1 MAPSFI
7 QDDPIEPL
15 RLRAEDVGDLGVISA
30 CLQDAVTRQSD
41 MSYRPR
47 EHRFAIVLNRYRW
60 EREAVTED
68 ENNKAHGD
76 HQRIRTGVHFDG
88 CLGVK
93 TKGLDGIA
101 GDEILLLL
109 PIECELLADGTAEV
123 DLVFTGGA
131 TIKMFLECIDCQLRD
146 LSEPWE
152 AQGRPDHPL
161 DAAGGDT

>member
-1 MAPSFI
+1 MEPPFV
-7 QDDPIEPL
+7 QDDSIDPL
-15 RLRAEDVGDLGVISA
+15 RLRAEDDEDLGVISA

-47 EHRFAIVLNRYRW
+47 EHRFAIVFNRYRW

-68 ENNKAHGD
+68 DIAKARGD

-101 GDEILLLL
+101 ADEILSLLA
-109 PIECELLADGTAEV
+109 IECELLVDGAAEV
-123 DLVFTGGA
+123 DLVFAGGA
-131 TIKMFLECIDCQLRD
+131 TIKMFLECIDCHLQD

-152 AQGRPDHPL
+152 ARGRPDHPL